1 VPLLYAGLSSGFP
14 FMSYVSAHVSIE
26 RPLGHTPAS
35 ICNASIYWVIGQKG
49 MARRLAEK
57 LTSRKVGAQQDL
69 WPQWPCGC
77 CDGRLC
83 SRTHRRRRRARRF
96 YGVVRGSQRY
106 LPGGLPAKIQIQR
119 PLINPPH
126 VPLPGY
132 SAKLAPAA
140 HFRRYLYP
148 GGAY

>member
-1 VPLLYAGLSSGFP
+1 
-14 FMSYVSAHVSIE
+14 M
-26 RPLGHTPAS
+26 
-35 ICNASIYWVIGQKG
+35 
-49 MARRLAEK
+49 
-57 LTSRKVGAQQDL
+57 
-69 WPQWPCGC
+69 
-77 CDGRLC
+77 
-83 SRTHRRRRRARRF
+83 F

-106 LPGGLPAKIQIQR
+106 LSGDLPAKIQIQR

-132 SAKLAPAA
+132 GLKVPSQT